1 MDDYVCELG
10 KSFHEAIFHHMRR
23 GVRRLERRLSIE
35 PDVQVH
41 ERIIRGASCSNV
53 MAAHHLGH
61 RLDDRADVV
70 FGNHDLVRQDS

>member
-1 MDDYVCELG
+1 MDDHVGELG
-10 KSFHEAIFHHMRR
+10 KPLHQAVFHHMRR
-23 GVRRLERRLSIE
+23 GVCRLERRPSIE

-41 ERIIRGASCSNV
+41 ERIIGGASCSNV

-61 RLDDRADVV
+61 RLDYRADVV